1 MQPQQQYVVKKE
13 RSVWKNIA
21 RDLDQNRWLYV
32 MLIPV
37 IAYFIIFHYIPMYGV
52 IIAFK
57 DFSPAKGILKSG
69 WADPFYLHFR
79 DFFKSPYAGRVIRN
93 TLRINIIALMFGFP
107 APIIFALLL
116 NEIRNEP
123 FKRVA
128 QSISYMPYFISMMVV
143 CSMIIDFFSSD
154 GIMTHILHKFG
165 FPRENLLMKSEYF
178 VGIFVGTN
186 IWQNM
191 GWNSIIYLSALTNIN
206 EELYEAAYIDGA
218 GRFRQT
224 WHVTLPGIAP
234 TIIVMFILRI
244 GNLLNVGFEKIILL
258 YNPSTYET
266 ADVISSFVYRMGL
279 QTGDFSYGTAVGLF
293 NSVVN
298 FILLLIA
305 NYLSRRYSETS
316 LW

>member
-154 GIMTHILHKFG
+154 GIMTQILHKFG

-191 GWNSIIYLSALTNIN
+191 GWNSIVYLSALTNIN